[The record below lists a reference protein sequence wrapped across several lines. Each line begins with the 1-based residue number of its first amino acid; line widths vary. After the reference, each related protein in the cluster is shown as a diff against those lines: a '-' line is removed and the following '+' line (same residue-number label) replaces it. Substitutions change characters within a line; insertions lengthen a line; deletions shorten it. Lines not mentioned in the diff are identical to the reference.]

1 MKANNKEN
9 NIGLFEWA
17 ILITLIIY
25 ILIKNIN

>member
-9 NIGLFEWA
+9 NSSLFEWA